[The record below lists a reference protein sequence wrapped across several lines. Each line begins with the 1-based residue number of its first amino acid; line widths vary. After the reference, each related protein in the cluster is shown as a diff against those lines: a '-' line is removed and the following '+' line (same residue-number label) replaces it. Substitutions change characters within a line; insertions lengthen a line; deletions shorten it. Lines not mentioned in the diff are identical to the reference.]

1 MYSTAAGAQLG
12 EKRARYRS
20 SWNGPALAPSTS
32 CQVLVVS
39 VSRVSRSATLFC
51 FRFRCPFCLPR
62 AGLIEPSFAANGAHG
77 GSLQLA
83 TFFRSSEFFYSL
95 FSHDR
100 SLKYSKI

>member
-1 MYSTAAGAQLG
+1 MRNAPDIAARGTGQRWPLP
-12 EKRARYRS
+12 RAARS
-20 SWNGPALAPSTS
+20 GLLA
-32 CQVLVVS
+32 LVVS
-39 VSRVSRSATLFC
+39 VSRVSRRATLFC

-95 FSHDR
+95 FSH
-100 SLKYSKI
+100 